1 MSITALKVGE
11 IRYRGRDT
19 PMPSIRAGSQVQE
32 KYARPLEFSTGIC
45 MLGPRLGSGS
55 GRGKKRLLGG
65 HRVKVCH
72 QSSHMTTTRYYTIY
86 ISNCWE

>member
-1 MSITALKVGE
+1 
-11 IRYRGRDT
+11 
-19 PMPSIRAGSQVQE
+19 MPSIRAGSQIQE

-72 QSSHMTTTRYYTIY
+72 QS
-86 ISNCWE
+86 